1 MPLARMSSVRWSP
14 ICLDERMNELIEEYC
29 CASLKQKFQTQRAVD
44 HSPRP
49 SHLTGLDDS
58 KKKNRVIFPKE
69 KGLLKLLEI

>member
-1 MPLARMSSVRWSP
+1 
-14 ICLDERMNELIEEYC
+14 MNDFVEECC
-29 CASLKQKFQTQRAVD
+29 CASLKQEFQTQRAVD
-44 HSPRP
+44 HSPGP